1 MIGSSVN
8 YEVDDDNCIWEVE
21 YTSNKTEYVNISSSK
36 GVCGISLDMDFDLIG
51 ETFKLRASNLNNKVI
66 FEKDIM
72 VVGFI

>member
-1 MIGSSVN
+1 
-8 YEVDDDNCIWEVE
+8 
-21 YTSNKTEYVNISSSK
+21 
-36 GVCGISLDMDFDLIG
+36 MDFDLIG